1 MLRLLRVGR
10 SFLIFMIVVPL
21 MIFMSFIIYLEY
33 IQTKEDVFKIIKE
46 HLIDEKLQL
55 FDNYS
60 KIIVEKFG
68 DNLKDDLQNNEQL
81 CIEYENRL
89 RLIEGKEIK
98 YLYLL
103 YRDENAHFRFLLD
116 ATLDVNEKSELNQR
130 FHPQTDIWD
139 EAYST
144 AKVQIIHQEELEL
157 LWVSVAY
164 PVVLNGKV
172 IAVIGADFTYDV
184 YTQILNI
191 LDPLESLYLYV
202 SLFMLLMLTLA
213 IALLYLYYKIRKKS
227 FLDPLTKVYNRQYLS
242 EFLDYASLKD
252 YHLMMIDLDFFKLV
266 NDNYGHNAGDEVL
279 MIISQK
285 INNLIRKEDVL
296 IRFGGEEFLLLIY
309 KQNLF
314 DSITIAN
321 RIRTTIMKH
330 TIHANNHQIN
340 ITLSIGVNPFPYRAK
355 NIEEAIKIADEQLYI
370 AKSSGRNRVEV
381 FQNEEDCQSTSS
393 KRISDIQLAI
403 DEDRI
408 KCAYQ
413 PIYSNKSKKI
423 DKYEMLIR
431 LIDKNGDI
439 ITPNEFLPSIRNTQV
454 YIKLTSIVLNTAIKT
469 LNETD
474 YQLSMN
480 LDIQDILNNELIM
493 LFKTSLKNKPELAAR
508 LTVEILEHEEILNFE
523 LVKKRIKVLEN
534 LGLKIALDDFGSGFA
549 NFRYLLDLDIDILK
563 IDGSLIKNIDQSSE
577 AYFMVKSI
585 VDFTKNM
592 NMATV
597 AEHVETKEEFEVL
610 SELGVDYMQGFYLG
624 RPSFDFEVTL

>member
-381 FQNEEDCQSTSS
+381 FQNEEDCQSTS
-393 KRISDIQLAI
+393 
-403 DEDRI
+403 
-408 KCAYQ
+408 
-413 PIYSNKSKKI
+413 
-423 DKYEMLIR
+423 
-431 LIDKNGDI
+431 
-439 ITPNEFLPSIRNTQV
+439 
-454 YIKLTSIVLNTAIKT
+454 
-469 LNETD
+469 
-474 YQLSMN
+474 
-480 LDIQDILNNELIM
+480 
-493 LFKTSLKNKPELAAR
+493 
-508 LTVEILEHEEILNFE
+508 
-523 LVKKRIKVLEN
+523 
-534 LGLKIALDDFGSGFA
+534 
-549 NFRYLLDLDIDILK
+549 
-563 IDGSLIKNIDQSSE
+563 
-577 AYFMVKSI
+577 
-585 VDFTKNM
+585 
-592 NMATV
+592 
-597 AEHVETKEEFEVL
+597 
-610 SELGVDYMQGFYLG
+610 
-624 RPSFDFEVTL
+624 